1 MYAIFLV
8 INKIP
13 GCRTRKNNA
22 SKTTVTG
29 YNVRYINEKRFFKFL
44 TTADTI
50 GSMSV
55 FE

>member
-13 GCRTRKNNA
+13 GYRTRKNNA

-29 YNVRYINEKRFFKFL
+29 YNVIYKREKVFKFL
-44 TTADTI
+44 TTADTV
-50 GSMSV
+50 GSM
-55 FE
+55 